1 MRDYAVRPKP
11 EGGLELWSWFFMR
24 VSGLLLFALA
34 LGHLAI
40 MHIIHSVEEV
50 NYAFVA
56 LRFTTP
62 FWRIYDLLL
71 LTLALL
77 HGSNGIRIIIDDYAR
92 SERQRRILVRIL
104 YVLAVLFFVGGTWVL
119 IFFNPVI

>member
-11 EGGLELWSWFFMR
+11 GGGFELWSWFFMR
-24 VSGLLLFALA
+24 VSGLMLFGLA

-50 NYAFVA
+50 SYVFVA
-56 LRFTTP
+56 LRFTQP

-71 LTLALL
+71 LALALL
-77 HGSNGIRIIIDDYAR
+77 HGSNGLRILIDDYAR
-92 SERQRRILVRIL
+92 TERQKRILVRVL
-104 YVLAVLFFVGGTWVL
+104 YALAALFLVGGAWVL